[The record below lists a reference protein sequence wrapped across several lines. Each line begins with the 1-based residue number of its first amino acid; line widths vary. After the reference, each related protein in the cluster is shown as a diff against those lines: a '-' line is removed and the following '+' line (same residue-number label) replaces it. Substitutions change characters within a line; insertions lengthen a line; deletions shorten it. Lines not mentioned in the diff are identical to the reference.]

1 MPPTSPS
8 GSVGQGCKLKASPGP
23 LPNARELGQGGRG
36 QPHPGGAP
44 GSWQSHLEPLE
55 AAANDSSPTAPTPPP
70 QTHPGTGN
78 QAHSPPQPCLQPFD
92 PSSIP
97 RPHSPQKP
105 SPSPTPNH
113 LQDCN
118 ASHFL
123 LFIQKKKKSFKYNL
137 RIPPSTG
144 VCLWFPPPPHPRPPH
159 SLMDTA
165 WGSVG
170 AGRCLGVVAGPRH
183 YSGNRHDNE
192 SVSPRGKGGNNKT
205 GPPHPNTDSYDK
217 DRRKTKQGTTTK
229 NGCGGGEEEK

>member
-1 MPPTSPS
+1 MTH
-8 GSVGQGCKLKASPGP
+8 LP
-23 LPNARELGQGGRG
+23 LPPPHHLKHTLGLGTK
-36 QPHPGGAP
+36 
-44 GSWQSHLEPLE
+44 
-55 AAANDSSPTAPTPPP
+55 PTAPHSPVSSPSTPPP
-70 QTHPGTGN
+70 YPGPILRRNLVHPPLPITSRT
-78 QAHSPPQPCLQPFD
+78 ATLPIFFYLY
-92 PSSIP
+92 
-97 RPHSPQKP
+97 
-105 SPSPTPNH
+105 
-113 LQDCN
+113 
-118 ASHFL
+118 
-123 LFIQKKKKSFKYNL
+123 KKKKSFKYNL